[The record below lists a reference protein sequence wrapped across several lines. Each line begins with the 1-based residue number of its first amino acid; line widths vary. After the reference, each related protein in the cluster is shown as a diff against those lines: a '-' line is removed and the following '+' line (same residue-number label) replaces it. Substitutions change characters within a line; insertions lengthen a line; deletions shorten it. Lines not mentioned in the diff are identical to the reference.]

1 MTNWFNYDIV
11 DLPTL
16 ETVWKRLE
24 KPLIVHFHNE
34 SVPLSNQALSFLSPI
49 ADSLKTNDKI
59 AFMNFKINSDREH
72 VMMTDYKVF
81 RYPTIISY
89 DYGKESGRLSTID
102 EIEQNLKSFIL
113 SKLS

>member
-1 MTNWFNYDIV
+1 MSNWFNYDIV

-49 ADSLKTNDKI
+49 ADSLKTSDKI
-59 AFMNFKINSDREH
+59 IFMNFKVNSDREH

-81 RYPTIISY
+81 RYPTVISY
-89 DYGKESGRLSTID
+89 DYGKESGRLSDID
-102 EIEQNLKSFIL
+102 DIRSNLKSFIL
-113 SKLS
+113 TKLN